1 MDIRKL
7 EIKITFQLIIKLKN
21 VVIFIKMDF
30 VYLFKHLLKD
40 LRGKMLVFTRV

>member
-30 VYLFKHLLKD
+30 VYLFIH
-40 LRGKMLVFTRV
+40 